1 MASTRA
7 VRRDARISTSK
18 QLRERLCKAVNQHLD
33 TSAKR
38 DRAQARVEALSIIAD
53 ELRTQLG
60 AKVLGPI
67 PARETPARRVVLQ
80 RERSTGSSVREP
92 GGASSRSMTRAVQ
105 PV

>member
-18 QLRERLCKAVNQHLD
+18 QLRKRLRKAEDQLLD
-33 TSAKR
+33 ASAKR
-38 DRAQARVEALSIIAD
+38 DRAQARVE
-53 ELRTQLG
+53 
-60 AKVLGPI
+60 VGPI

-80 RERSTGSSVREP
+80 RERSPGTSVREP